1 MPYLYTTPIG
11 RRLASKT
18 LTVETYMARQ
28 DRGLLTASSKILGFK
43 VFVPEEPKSPFLI
56 DSDRYLAKFRAQWI
70 PAIEEAARSFGVSF
84 AEAHRLITE
93 ATLVDAGIT
102 TTFTTITADTT
113 SNTKSTT
120 SNKTIAMT
128 KMDDV
133 ITNQEHTTTEVST
146 TATKEGSATNDNSTS
161 RVERKNAVLKKLRAP
176 PLTHEWEFYHERLDR
191 HKNSSSLS
199 SSSSPSSSSSSSSFG
214 NGFIISFLVFLLVFS
229 ICRRLTNQLNY
240 HDRHVPVKSDNNENL
255 HEADKADKV
264 DYVDSLVSLMEIN
277 NVQTFWETFNNFP
290 LESLR
295 IRDSIHLF
303 KRTVKPVWE
312 DKRNANGG
320 SWTFRVAKEKSA
332 EFWMAINLMAIGEGL
347 QDSVEPGKSLF
358 SHPFHHHPLLIFFLQ

>member
-1 MPYLYTTPIG
+1 
-11 RRLASKT
+11 
-18 LTVETYMARQ
+18 MARQ
-28 DRGLLTASSKILGFK
+28 DQGLLTASSKILGFK

-56 DSDRYLAKFRAQWI
+56 DADRYLAQFRAQWI

-93 ATLVDAGIT
+93 ANLVDAGIT
-102 TTFTTITADTT
+102 TTVTTITARTT

-120 SNKTIAMT
+120 SNKSIAMT
-128 KMDDV
+128 KTGEV
-133 ITNQEHTTTEVST
+133 TTNQEHATTEVPT
-146 TATKEGSATNDNSTS
+146 TSTKEGFTTNDNSTS

-191 HKNSSSLS
+191 HKNPSTSSLS
-199 SSSSPSSSSSSSSFG
+199 SSSSSFPLSSFS
-214 NGFIISFLVFLLVFS
+214 NGFIASFFFNSFGSFLF
-229 ICRRLTNQLNY
+229 IRRSTNQLNY
-240 HDRHVPVKSDNNENL
+240 HDRHVPVKPDNNKGL

-264 DYVDSLVSLMEIN
+264 DYVDNLVSLMEIN

-295 IRDSIHLF
+295 MRDSIHLF

-312 DKRNANGG
+312 DKRNVNGG

-347 QDSVEPGKSLF
+347 QDSVEPGKLLF
-358 SHPFHHHPLLIFFLQ
+358 SHPYRHHHHLLISVFFK